1 MSQFRS
7 ECFMSAE
14 RAIELQ
20 AQSWALEA
28 DGKLD
33 EAASACRE
41 ALRLMEA
48 AEGEASPDVA
58 NLLNDLAEIEQE
70 RQNFAEVLALCERA
84 KAIEERAEECFTGDD
99 HPAFGLAHSPLPAS
113 LGEFKATTRPRNW
126 ASSQDVEKMGW
137 EQLQAKAQRPG
148 KLQRMAIM
156 EPIRNHTGN
165 HGSYVCPSYFDRA
178 DRRSVRI
185 RLDTAPLRLL

>member
-1 MSQFRS
+1 MSMSRKSLTGNRTPIMSQTPAP
-7 ECFMSAE
+7 SA
-14 RAIELQ
+14 R
-20 AQSWALEA
+20 
-28 DGKLD
+28 
-33 EAASACRE
+33 
-41 ALRLMEA
+41 
-48 AEGEASPDVA
+48 
-58 NLLNDLAEIEQE
+58 
-70 RQNFAEVLALCERA
+70 
-84 KAIEERAEECFTGDD
+84 RAEQK
-99 HPAFGLAHSPLPAS
+99 SPLTVRNGRVGPGMS
-113 LGEFKATTRPRNW
+113 WVNLTR
-126 ASSQDVEKMGW
+126 QDVEKMGW